1 MYSRQRRPVLYRQKG
16 GNYYQNGLN
25 PNQQGG
31 EYYQNGLDPNQEGG
45 YYYQNGLNP
54 NQQGGFRQFGGAR
67 TKGALLRQNEA
78 RLRLYG
84 RTPLRRPGTGGKVV
98 KKTRN
103 LNNMFNSLSPVASAS
118 PNDSPEYTLSDFS
131 PVHRKGVKKRGP
143 GGKRKRR
150 ATTDNH
156 NLLMVKQFKTANPSV
171 RVNDLHALSGGWKLH
186 GSKLGEERK
195 GYRPACM
202 RMAALLGEKMYSSP
216 NSPWMIKMKNG
227 EPLDLLE
234 ECNKLRRNPMTTS
247 TNATTAA
254 AAAAVADVAPK
265 AVRRSSRKRQPR
277 VMFGE
282 GGDGAR
288 NQKGGFLPLLPLLT
302 MAAPA
307 LAKLVT

>member
-1 MYSRQRRPVLYRQKG
+1 MYARQRRPVLYRQKG

-45 YYYQNGLNP
+45 FG
-54 NQQGGFRQFGGAR
+54 QFGGAR

-84 RTPLRRPGTGGKVV
+84 RTPLRRPGTSGKVI

-103 LNNMFNSLSPVASAS
+103 LNNIFNSLTPIASAS
-118 PNDSPEYTLSDFS
+118 PNSPDSPEYTLADFS
-131 PVHRKGVKKRGP
+131 PVHRKGVKRRRGT
-143 GGKRKRR
+143 GGKRRR
-150 ATTDNH
+150 TAADNQ
-156 NLLMVKQFKTANPSV
+156 NLLMVNQFKVVNPDV
-171 RVNDLHALSGGWKLH
+171 NVNDLHALSSGWKLH

-202 RMAALLGEKMYSSP
+202 RMGALLGAKMYSSP
-216 NSPWMIKMKNG
+216 NSPWMTKMKNG
-227 EPLDLLE
+227 EGLDLLE
-234 ECNKLRRNPMTTS
+234 ECNKLRRNPVTTS
-247 TNATTAA
+247 TNVN
-254 AAAAVADVAPK
+254 AAAVADVVNKP
-265 AVRRSSRKRQPR
+265 VRKSSRKRQPR
-277 VMFGE
+277 VMFGA
-282 GGDGAR
+282 GR